1 MINQNKMKVLEF
13 ILHAIGFMVIYGAVN
28 YNRQPKIK
36 GYSTEWW
43 AIVAILIIGGSLV
56 KINL

>member
-1 MINQNKMKVLEF
+1 MTAVEF
-13 ILHAIGFMVIYGAVN
+13 ILQTIGFIVIYRAVN
-28 YNRQPKIK
+28 YNREPKIK

-43 AIVAILIIGGSLV
+43 AIIAMLIIGGSLV

>member
-1 MINQNKMKVLEF
+1 MKAVLEF
-13 ILHAIGFMVIYGAVN
+13 IVQTIGFMIIYGAVN

-43 AIVAILIIGGSLV
+43 AIMAMLIIGGILV

>member
-1 MINQNKMKVLEF
+1 MKEVEF
-13 ILHAIGFMVIYGAVN
+13 ILHMIGFMVIYGAVD

-43 AIVAILIIGGSLV
+43 AIMAMLIIGGYLV